1 MQAIF
6 GVLVFV
12 ALACLLSENKR
23 AIAWRAVALGIGLQF
38 VLAVLLLKI
47 PLVSQ
52 LLFGLNQFVVAI
64 EAATTAGTV
73 FLFGYLGGGE
83 PPFDIAAADVPY
95 LFAFRVLPQVIVF
108 SVIVALLWYWRILPL
123 FVKGLGWLLRKTMRV
138 GGAVG
143 TAGAASLF
151 LGMVEA
157 PLVIRAY
164 LAGLSRSELFT
175 VMTLGM
181 STVAGSMLVLYASI
195 LQGLIP
201 GIVGH
206 IITASLI
213 NIVGAIYVSRL
224 MIPEQ
229 ASAVSSDLAVD
240 MGYISTVDAL
250 TRGTRDGLMLAVNVG
265 AMLLVLISLV
275 ALVNGLLSVI
285 TVFDAP
291 MSIERALGWLF
302 APAAWL
308 LGIPW
313 SEAPAAGTLLGTKL
327 ALNELIA
334 YIQLAQQGDGFAP
347 ATRQILL
354 YALCGF
360 ANLGSL
366 GILLGGLAILVPERR
381 EEVLAIAPRSIISGT
396 LVTLITAALLGLV
409 NLV

>member
-1 MQAIF
+1 MQAIV
-6 GVLVFV
+6 GVLLFV
-12 ALACLLSENKR
+12 ALAYLLSENR
-23 AIAWRAVALGIGLQF
+23 RGVAWRAVAFGIGLQF
-38 VLAVLLLKI
+38 VLAVVLLKI
-47 PLVSQ
+47 PVVSQ
-52 LLFGLNQFVVAI
+52 VLFGLNQFVVAI

-83 PPFDIAAADVPY
+83 LPFNISAADAPY

-108 SVIVALLWYWRILPL
+108 SVIVALLWHWRILPL
-123 FVKGLGWLLRKTMRV
+123 FVRGLGWLLRKTMRV

-164 LAGLSRSELFT
+164 LARLSRSELFT

-224 MIPEQ
+224 MIPEY
-229 ASAVSSDLAVD
+229 SAVVSSDSAVD

-275 ALVNGLLSVI
+275 ALVNGLLSGI
-285 TVFDAP
+285 SVFDGP
-291 MSIERALGWLF
+291 MSLERGLGWLF

-313 SEAPAAGTLLGTKL
+313 SEAPSAGTLLGTKL
-327 ALNELIA
+327 VLNELIA
-334 YIQLAQQGDGFAP
+334 YIQLVQQGDSFSP
-347 ATRQILL
+347 ASQQILL

-381 EEVLAIAPRSIISGT
+381 EEVLEIAPRSIVSGT
-396 LVTLITAALLGLV
+396 LVTSISAALVGLV
-409 NLV
+409 SLF

>member
-1 MQAIF
+1 MQAIV
-6 GVLVFV
+6 GLLLFV
-12 ALACLLSENKR
+12 ALAYLLSENR
-23 AIAWRAVALGIGLQF
+23 RGVAWRAVAFGIGLQF
-38 VLAVLLLKI
+38 VLAVALLKI
-47 PLVSQ
+47 PVVSQ
-52 LLFGLNQFVVAI
+52 MLFGLNQFVVAI

-83 PPFDIAAADVPY
+83 LPFNISAADAPY

-108 SVIVALLWYWRILPL
+108 SVIVALLWHWRILPL
-123 FVKGLGWLLRKTMRV
+123 FVRGLGWLLRKTMRV

-164 LAGLSRSELFT
+164 LARLSRSELFT

-195 LQGLIP
+195 LQGMIP

-213 NIVGAIYVSRL
+213 NIVGAIYVSRV
-224 MIPEQ
+224 MIPEE
-229 ASAVSSDLAVD
+229 STAVSSDSAVD

-275 ALVNGLLSVI
+275 ALVNGLLSGI
-285 TVFDAP
+285 SVFDGP
-291 MSIERALGWLF
+291 MSLERGLGWLF

-308 LGIPW
+308 LGVPW

-327 ALNELIA
+327 VLNELIA
-334 YIQLAQQGDGFAP
+334 YIQLVQQGDSFSP
-347 ATRQILL
+347 ASQQILL

-381 EEVLAIAPRSIISGT
+381 EEVLEIAPRSIVSGT
-396 LVTLITAALLGLV
+396 LVTLISAALVGLV
-409 NLV
+409 SLF

>member
-1 MQAIF
+1 MQAIV
-6 GVLVFV
+6 GMLLFV
-12 ALACLLSENKR
+12 ALAYLLSENR
-23 AIAWRAVALGIGLQF
+23 RGVAWRAVAFGIGLQF
-38 VLAVLLLKI
+38 VLAVVLLKI
-47 PLVSQ
+47 PVVSQ
-52 LLFGLNQFVVAI
+52 VLFGLNQFVVAI

-83 PPFDIAAADVPY
+83 LPFNISAADAPY

-108 SVIVALLWYWRILPL
+108 SVIVALLWHWRILPL
-123 FVKGLGWLLRKTMRV
+123 FVRGLGWLLRKTMRV

-164 LAGLSRSELFT
+164 LARLSRSELFT

-224 MIPEQ
+224 MIPEDS
-229 ASAVSSDLAVD
+229 AAVSSDSAVD

-275 ALVNGLLSVI
+275 ALVNGLLSGI
-285 TVFDAP
+285 SVFDGP
-291 MSIERALGWLF
+291 MSLERGLGWLF

-308 LGIPW
+308 LGVPW
-313 SEAPAAGTLLGTKL
+313 SEAPSAGTLLGTKL
-327 ALNELIA
+327 VLNELIA
-334 YIQLAQQGDGFAP
+334 YIQLVQQGDSFSP
-347 ATRQILL
+347 ASQQILL

-381 EEVLAIAPRSIISGT
+381 EEVLEIAPRSIVSGT
-396 LVTLITAALLGLV
+396 LVTLISAALVGLV
-409 NLV
+409 SLF

>member
-1 MQAIF
+1 MQAIV
-6 GVLVFV
+6 GVLLFV
-12 ALACLLSENKR
+12 ALAYLLSENR
-23 AIAWRAVALGIGLQF
+23 RGVAWRAVAFGIGLQF
-38 VLAVLLLKI
+38 VLAVVLLKI
-47 PLVSQ
+47 PVVSQ
-52 LLFGLNQFVVAI
+52 VLFGLNQFVVAI

-83 PPFDIAAADVPY
+83 LPFNISAADAPY

-108 SVIVALLWYWRILPL
+108 SVIVALLWHWRILPL
-123 FVKGLGWLLRKTMRV
+123 FVRGLGWLLRKTMRV

-164 LAGLSRSELFT
+164 LARLSRSELFT

-224 MIPEQ
+224 MIPEDS
-229 ASAVSSDLAVD
+229 AAVSSDSAVD

-275 ALVNGLLSVI
+275 ALVNGLLSGI
-285 TVFDAP
+285 SVFDGP
-291 MSIERALGWLF
+291 MSLERGLGWLF

-327 ALNELIA
+327 VLNELIA
-334 YIQLAQQGDGFAP
+334 YIQLVQQGDSFSP
-347 ATRQILL
+347 ASQQILL

-381 EEVLAIAPRSIISGT
+381 EEVLEIAPRSIVSGT
-396 LVTLITAALLGLV
+396 LVTLISAALVGLV
-409 NLV
+409 SLF

>member
-12 ALACLLSENKR
+12 ALAYLLSENKR

-396 LVTLITAALLGLV
+396 LVTLNTAALVGLV
-409 NLV
+409 NLL

>member
-1 MQAIF
+1 MQAIV
-6 GVLVFV
+6 GVLLFV
-12 ALACLLSENKR
+12 ALAYLLSENR
-23 AIAWRAVALGIGLQF
+23 RGVAWRAVAVGIGLQF
-38 VLAVLLLKI
+38 LLAVVLLKV
-47 PLVSQ
+47 PVVSQ
-52 LLFGLNQFVVAI
+52 ILLGANKFVVAI

-73 FLFGYLGGGE
+73 FLFGFLGGG
-83 PPFDIAAADVPY
+83 DVPFLMQNADEPY
-95 LFAFRVLPQVIVF
+95 LLAFRVLPQIIIF
-108 SVIVALLWYWRILPL
+108 SVIVAVLWHWRILPL

-164 LAGLSRSELFT
+164 LARLSRGELFT

-181 STVAGSMLVLYASI
+181 STVAGTMLVLYASV
-195 LQGLIP
+195 LQDLIP
-201 GIVGH
+201 GIIGH

-213 NIVGAIYVSRL
+213 NIVGAIYISRL
-224 MIPEQ
+224 MIPGDSVVGETD
-229 ASAVSSDLAVD
+229 SAID
-240 MGYISTVDAL
+240 MGYISTVDAI

-275 ALVNGLLSVI
+275 ALVNGLLSGI
-285 TVFDAP
+285 NAFDAP
-291 MSIERALGWLF
+291 MSLERGLGWLF
-302 APAAWL
+302 APVAWL

-327 ALNELIA
+327 VLNELIA
-334 YIQLAQQGDGFAP
+334 YIQLVQQADSFSP

-381 EEVLAIAPRSIISGT
+381 EEVLQIAPRSIVSGT
-396 LVTLITAALLGLV
+396 LVTLITAALVGLIG
-409 NLV
+409 LI

>member
-12 ALACLLSENKR
+12 ALAYLLSENKR
-23 AIAWRAVALGIGLQF
+23 AIVWRSVALGIGLQF
-38 VLAVLLLKI
+38 VLTVFLLKI

-52 LLFGLNQFVVAI
+52 LLFGLNQFVMAM

-83 PPFDIAAADVPY
+83 LPFDIAGADAPY

-108 SVIVALLWYWRILPL
+108 SVIVALLWHWRILPL

-151 LGMVEA
+151 LGMVET

-229 ASAVSSDLAVD
+229 SAAVSSDLAVD

-275 ALVNGLLSVI
+275 ALVNGLLSVV
-285 TVFDAP
+285 TVADAP
-291 MSIERALGWLF
+291 MSLERALGWLF

-313 SEAPAAGTLLGTKL
+313 TEAPSAGTLLGTKL

-334 YIQLAQQGDGFAP
+334 YIQLAEQTGGFSP
-347 ATRQILL
+347 ATQQILL

-396 LVTLITAALLGLV
+396 LVTLITAALVGLV
-409 NLV
+409 NLF

>member
-224 MIPEQ
+224 LIPEQ

-381 EEVLAIAPRSIISGT
+381 EEVLAIAPRSIVSGT
-396 LVTLITAALLGLV
+396 LVTLNTAALVGLV
-409 NLV
+409 NLL